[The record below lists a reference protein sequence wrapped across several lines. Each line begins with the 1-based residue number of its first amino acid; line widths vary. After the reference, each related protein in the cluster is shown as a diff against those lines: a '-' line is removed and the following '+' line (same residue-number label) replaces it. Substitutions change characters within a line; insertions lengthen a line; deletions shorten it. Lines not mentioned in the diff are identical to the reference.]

1 VKLKE
6 IEEEAISLPERD
18 RKNLVGKLLDT
29 LPSPRGDVSDE
40 EVVERDRALESGEL
54 ESLSHREFV
63 RRVKKERQR

>member
-1 VKLKE
+1 MKLKE

-29 LPSPRGDVSDE
+29 LPSPGDVSDE
-40 EVVERDRALESGEL
+40 EVVERDRELEGGAV

-63 RRVKKERQR
+63 RRVKKERQG